1 MALDLATANRIIEA
15 GVAEGRTIGR
25 NFSIVVLEAGG
36 HLVAAQ
42 RMDGAAFLSW
52 QIALGKAYACAA
64 FRRDGPELQQMG
76 QNVAFSDAV
85 VAITGGKFVPSL
97 GAKRIME
104 GGQVV
109 GAVGVSGAAPEQDQ
123 QVADAAVRAVQP
135 SS

>member
-15 GVAEGRTIGR
+15 GVAEAGGIGR
-25 NFSIVVLEAGG
+25 NFSIVVVDSGG
-36 HLVAAQ
+36 HLIAAQ

-76 QNVAFSDAV
+76 GNVAFVDSL
-85 VAITGGKFVPSL
+85 VAITGGKFVASL
-97 GAKRIME
+97 GAARIME
-104 GGQVV
+104 GGQLL

-123 QVADAAVRAVQP
+123 QVAEAGIRALG
-135 SS
+135 S